1 MPVSS
6 GIEWQGV
13 DLKALGHLCPKS
25 WGFSQFLRGWSG
37 PIRTVSTDLQTSK
50 FSEVG
55 PQYCA
60 KTITKDKS
68 YLLKIRWIN
77 KLCYFH

>member
-60 KTITKDKS
+60 
-68 YLLKIRWIN
+68 
-77 KLCYFH
+77 